1 MEAENYQSN
10 DTQQAN
16 NTQQVNNEVPELAV
30 TSTNA
35 ANNGDNPV
43 LSTDLLKTE
52 IDQVTKI
59 YNIMIEFFTNYS
71 FQLIGALIIFFI
83 GYAIAGK
90 VGNAVLAL
98 CERNKLDVT
107 LSRFLSNTSKMIFV
121 IFVLIISLGKLGI
134 SVTPFVAA
142 IGAASLGAG
151 LALQGLLAN
160 YAAGFNII
168 MIRPF
173 VVGDT
178 LTVQGVTGVVKEVLL
193 AYTIVV
199 DEDEAEIVIPNKH
212 IVGEIL
218 HNSKSDTLLEL
229 SVGIDYSHNPIEV
242 VELIKQELIKM
253 DVVSDNRAP
262 EVGIDQFA
270 DSSINIGIRL
280 WTATVGL
287 HSARFETNKMIYQ
300 LLHDNNIKIPFPQ
313 RDIHLISGEAA

>member
-1 MEAENYQSN
+1 MTDKATETTEQVATQSN
-10 DTQQAN
+10 SAETG
-16 NTQQVNNEVPELAV
+16 LA
-30 TSTNA
+30 A
-35 ANNGDNPV
+35 A
-43 LSTDLLKTE
+43 DLLKTE
-52 IDQVTKI
+52 IDQVAKV

-71 FQLIGALIIFFI
+71 FQLVGALIIFFI

-90 VGNAVLAL
+90 IGNAVLAL
-98 CERNKLDVT
+98 CERNKLDIT
-107 LSRFLSNTSKMIFV
+107 LSRFLSNTSKMVFV

-151 LALQGLLAN
+151 LALQGLLSN

-168 MIRPF
+168 MVRPF

-199 DEDEAEIVIPNKH
+199 DEDEAEIIIPNKH
-212 IVGEIL
+212 IVGEVL
-218 HNSKSDTLLEL
+218 HNSKANTLLEL
-229 SVGIDYSHNPIEV
+229 SVGIDYSHDPIEV
-242 VELIKQELIKM
+242 VKLIKSELMKM
-253 DVVSDNRAP
+253 DVVSENREP
-262 EVGIDQFA
+262 EVGIDEFA

-287 HSARFETNKMIYQ
+287 HQARFKTNQMLYEVLEQ
-300 LLHDNNIKIPFPQ
+300 NQIKIPFPQ
-313 RDIHLISGEAA
+313 RDLHIVSGNAA